1 MKHNRYKNVVLF
13 FAICMIYTIQAQ
25 KFDKKFVENFTT
37 NKDVEISIDASNTDI
52 DVKTW
57 NKNQVSVEAFIEVEG
72 LSKKEA
78 EKYFKNWNFE
88 ALGNKKKVKIIS
100 KGNNSIHSNNDFIFF
115 NDNWVMP
122 EINMPDFDGIAE
134 NIFILPNDH
143 YYKMF
148 SGLDSISDKNIF
160 IDIDS
165 LDFDSEKIFMG
176 LEDLDFDFDKY
187 MEDGKEY
194 FFQWK
199 DNANNISIKSKKE
212 WEAFK
217 KTEKYKELKE
227 KMKMSKEKLKK
238 RFEISKEKLHKID
251 KQKIKKELEKAKSKW
266 EKVDKLIIRKE
277 LAKAKEGLKKM
288 KFNYLFDSDSE
299 DMMMNG
305 KKVKIKKR
313 LIIKVPKKA
322 TFHLNTRHCKVK
334 LPNTKA
340 SGKVSHG
347 TFNANNL
354 NGGKLNI
361 SYSPVT
367 INGLHTYDLSLNNVT
382 DAKIASVTNTNMF
395 NNSSGVTIVKV
406 NENVDLSNKF
416 GELLISGII
425 PDYQSFKLML
435 DYTEATVNLSEI
447 PSNFVYAIGNIS
459 SLFSEKSA
467 MKFTLLDSKSKDM
480 NGNFVVK
487 TKDDTFRIQGKYSQL
502 TMNK

>member
-1 MKHNRYKNVVLF
+1 MKHKSYKKLLF
-13 FAICMIYTIQAQ
+13 LFLAGIISIVQAQ
-25 KFDKKFVENFTT
+25 KFDKKFTENFTT

-52 DVKTW
+52 DVRTW

-88 ALGNKKKVKIIS
+88 ALGNKKKVKITS
-100 KGNNSIHSNNDFIFF
+100 KRNNLFHSNNDFIFF

-122 EINMPDFDGIAE
+122 EINIPDVEGIAE
-134 NIFILPNDH
+134 NVFILPNDH

-148 SGLDSISDKNIF
+148 SGLDSINDKNIF

-165 LDFDSEKIFMG
+165 LDFDSEKVFIG
-176 LEDLDFDFDKY
+176 LENLDFDFDKY

-199 DNANNISIKSKKE
+199 DDANNITIKSKKE

-217 KTEKYKELKE
+217 KTKKYKELKE
-227 KMKMSKEKLKK
+227 KMKKSREKMKK
-238 RFEISKEKLHKID
+238 QFAISRKKLHKID
-251 KQKIKKELEKAKSKW
+251 KQKIRKELKKAKHTW
-266 EKVDKLIIRKE
+266 EKVDKVIIKKD
-277 LAKAKEGLKKM
+277 LAKARKELKKM
-288 KFNYLFDSDSE
+288 KFNYFFDSDSE
-299 DMMMNG
+299 DIMMNG

-313 LIIKVPKKA
+313 LVIKVPKKA
-322 TFHLNTRHCKVK
+322 TFDLNTRHCKVK

-340 SGKVSHG
+340 SGKVSYG
-347 TFNANNL
+347 TFDANNL

-367 INGLHTYDLSLNNVT
+367 INGLHTYNLSLNNVT

-395 NNSSGVTIVKV
+395 NNSSGVRIVKV
-406 NENVDLSNKF
+406 NENVDLSSKF
-416 GELLISGII
+416 GELLISNIN

-435 DYTEATVNLSEI
+435 DYTEATVHLSEI
-447 PSNFVYAIGNIS
+447 PNNLVYAIGNKP
-459 SLFSEKSA
+459 SLFSDTPSV
-467 MKFTLLDSKSKDM
+467 KFNGLNSKSKDM
-480 NGNFVVK
+480 NGNFIVK
-487 TKDDTFRIQGKYSQL
+487 TKDNTLHIQGKYSQL
-502 TMNK
+502 TVKK